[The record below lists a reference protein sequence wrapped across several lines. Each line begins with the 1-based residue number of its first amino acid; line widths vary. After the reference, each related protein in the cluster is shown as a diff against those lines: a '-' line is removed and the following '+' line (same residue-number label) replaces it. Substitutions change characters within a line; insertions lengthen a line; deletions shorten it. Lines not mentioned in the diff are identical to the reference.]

1 MELFQDYEDLLN
13 AFNARGVKY
22 LLVGGYAVSFYTVPR
37 FTKDM
42 DLWIR
47 PDERNAQKVYRA
59 LEDFGAPLIKIVP
72 GDFVVPGTV
81 YQMGVAPVRID
92 IINTTGGVPFDEAWK
107 NKKTVKYGK
116 AIVQIIGLIE
126 LIAVKKAVGRKQ
138 DMIDLEKLVNKIPG
152 TKRKPGK

>member
-22 LLVGGYAVSFYTVPR
+22 LLIGGYAVSFYTVPR

-47 PDERNAQKVYRA
+47 PDERNAQKVYQA
-59 LEDFGAPLIKIVP
+59 LEDFGAPLTNIVP
-72 GDFVVPGTV
+72 GDFVVLGTV

-116 AIVQIIGLIE
+116 ATVQIIGLSD
-126 LIAVKKAVGRKQ
+126 LIAIKRAVGRKQ
-138 DMIDLEKLVNKIPG
+138 DMIDLEKLVKKIPG

>member
-22 LLVGGYAVSFYTVPR
+22 LLIGGYAVSFYTVPR

-47 PDERNAQKVYRA
+47 PDERNAQKVYQA
-59 LEDFGAPLIKIVP
+59 LEDFGAPLTNIVP
-72 GDFVVPGTV
+72 GDFVVLGTV

-107 NKKTVKYGK
+107 NKKTVKYGQ
-116 AIVQIIGLIE
+116 ATVQIIGLSE
-126 LIAVKKAVGRKQ
+126 LIAVKRAVGRKQ
-138 DMIDLEKLVNKIPG
+138 DMIDLEKLIKKIPG
-152 TKRKPGK
+152 TKRKTGK